1 MHRIELWD
9 SLRWSTFPCCG
20 LVGWYLSFDEGV
32 VEGRKGVVE
41 MQYSTLFV
49 SLREVGGMFLVDG
62 VRLACTLHL
71 KSINSNFLI
80 FLVSFFNEI
89 IITIIIV

>member
-1 MHRIELWD
+1 ML
-9 SLRWSTFPCCG
+9 
-20 LVGWYLSFDEGV
+20 
-32 VEGRKGVVE
+32 
-41 MQYSTLFV
+41 
-49 SLREVGGMFLVDG
+49 LVDG

-89 IITIIIV
+89 ITIIIPSIIISIGNQRDHFPITH